1 MCFAPP
7 ASRHRAGRAALCFT
21 TTQFFSRG
29 SLTPEL
35 ESRAAISRCASGT
48 GGRTCQSE
56 ANPEGWRGVLE
67 EPSVTNESGGGA
79 ERKEGGGLTGKG
91 CGAELAEHEQGGS

>member
-1 MCFAPP
+1 VLRCFH
-7 ASRHRAGRAALCFT
+7 HRATFFARPSQTELEGRA
-21 TTQFFSRG
+21 Q
-29 SLTPEL
+29 
-35 ESRAAISRCASGT
+35 ISRCASGA